1 MILFMLFL
9 STPTIVG
16 LIEKCSDTSA
26 FYNMAEEEISHKQ
39 LTAEFL
45 FEESYE
51 VAKISTEDRG
61 AIHAGQNLQHDNIDS
76 SIVIP
81 PPEQV

>member
-1 MILFMLFL
+1 MLMFMLFL

-26 FYNMAEEEISHKQ
+26 FYNMTEEEISHKQ
-39 LTAEFL
+39 ITAEFL
-45 FEESYE
+45 FEEVCE
-51 VAKISTEDRG
+51 LDKISTENKG
-61 AIHAGQNLQHDNIDS
+61 AISAEQNLQHDNIDS